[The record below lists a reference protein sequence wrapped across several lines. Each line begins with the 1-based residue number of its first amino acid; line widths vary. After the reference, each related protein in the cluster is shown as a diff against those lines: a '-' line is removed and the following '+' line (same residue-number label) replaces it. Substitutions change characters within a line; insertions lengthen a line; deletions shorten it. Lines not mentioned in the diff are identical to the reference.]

1 MNYLKRKLN
10 VTSVTVNVLAIFAL
24 IFGSFS
30 LSTNVAE
37 AAQSPTWIPLNFRLA
52 SAETRGVPIFV
63 IPEPVVL
70 KTIKMDV
77 TAYTSSV
84 EECDS
89 DPFITADG
97 STTRDGIV
105 ATNVLPFG
113 TKIRIPDYFGD
124 KVFEVHDRMNKRYSY
139 RVDVWMQEK
148 GEMRRFG
155 IKRNAS
161 IEILEMGDNS
171 TQWNKKKIA
180 S

>member
-10 VTSVTVNVLAIFAL
+10 AKTVVVHVFAVLAL
-24 IFGSFS
+24 VLGSIPS
-30 LSTNVAE
+30 SVNTAE
-37 AAQSPTWIPLNFRLA
+37 AASGPSWFPLAFRLA
-52 SAETRGVPIFV
+52 VADEVKE
-63 IPEPVVL
+63 EPVFTVPKPVAI
-70 KTIKMDV
+70 KTMKMDV

-97 STTRDGIV
+97 STTRDDIV

-148 GEMRRFG
+148 GEMRKFG
-155 IKRNAS
+155 IKRNAN
-161 IEILEMGDNS
+161 IEILEMGDGS
-171 TQWNKKKIA
+171 TQWGKKK
-180 S
+180 